1 MRNDRG
7 RFYSVC
13 RYIARIM
20 TLGGLCLWWTLDVGA
35 QTTETFV
42 ARLAVMPVEAA
53 TIPNIAGSGVGSA
66 IFEQGRLVID
76 GSFVGLHGPA
86 TIARLHE
93 GVGMGIRGPV
103 VFDLLVSGG
112 VEGNFSGEMELSD
125 SQIESLRQGK
135 LYIQIYSEAAPEGN
149 LWGWLLQ

>member
-1 MRNDRG
+1 MCNDSG
-7 RFYSVC
+7 RINSVYKC
-13 RYIARIM
+13 IAKII
-20 TLGGLCLWWTLDVGA
+20 TLGGLFLWLTLDAGA

-42 ARLAVMPVEAA
+42 ARLAVMPVEAS
-53 TIPNIAGSGVGSA
+53 TIPNIAGSGTGSA
-66 IFEQGRLVID
+66 VFEQGRLVID
-76 GSFVGLHGPA
+76 GAFIGLHGPV

-93 GVGMGIRGPV
+93 GVGMGIRGAV
-103 VFDLLVSGG
+103 LSDLLVSGG
-112 VEGNFSGEMELSD
+112 IEGKFSGEVELSD